1 VILLSKTKL
10 SSCQSGRRCTDT
22 RVSWY
27 VSVEGNMENSSDY
40 RVSSAAQLR
49 SIIGDPGELVP
60 KKVMHSLDEM
70 AADFIRRSPFLVLAT
85 TDAEGNLDASPK
97 GGNPGFVA
105 IEDNQTLA
113 IPDRKGNKL
122 IFGLQNIVAN
132 PHVGLIFLIPGTD
145 ETLRVNGA
153 ADLTIEPA
161 LLERLAERGTA
172 AHLAIRVHIHEC
184 FFHCAKAF
192 IRSQLWR
199 PDSWPARQKISW
211 GKYFAAKI
219 GLNQEAAS
227 KLDEMVEHD
236 YKHNL

>member
-1 VILLSKTKL
+1 
-10 SSCQSGRRCTDT
+10 
-22 RVSWY
+22 
-27 VSVEGNMENSSDY
+27 METSSDY
-40 RVSSAAQLR
+40 RVSSTLQLR

-60 KKVMHSLDEM
+60 KKVMHALDEM
-70 AADFIRRSPFLVLAT
+70 ASDFIRRSPFLVLAT

-97 GGNPGFVA
+97 GGNAGFVA
-105 IEDNQTLA
+105 IEDELTVA

-122 IFGLQNIVAN
+122 IFGLQNILAN
-132 PHVGLIFLIPGTD
+132 PHVGLIFIIPGTD

-153 ADLTIEPA
+153 AELSVEPA
-161 LLERLAERGTA
+161 LLERLAERGA
-172 AHLAIRVHIHEC
+172 PAQVAIRVHIHEC

-211 GKYFAAKI
+211 GKYFASKI
-219 GLNQEAAS
+219 GLSPEAAS

>member
-1 VILLSKTKL
+1 MET
-10 SSCQSGRRCTDT
+10 SSNYRI
-22 RVSWY
+22 
-27 VSVEGNMENSSDY
+27 SSI
-40 RVSSAAQLR
+40 AQLR

-60 KKVMHSLDEM
+60 KKVLRALDEM
-70 AADFIRRSPFLVLAT
+70 ATDFIRRSPFLVLAT

-105 IEDNQTLA
+105 IEDEVTLA

-122 IFGLQNIVAN
+122 VFSLQNILAN
-132 PHVGLIFLIPGTD
+132 PHVGLIFIIPGTG
-145 ETLRVNGA
+145 ETLRVNGSA
-153 ADLTIEPA
+153 ELTIEPA
-161 LLERLAERGTA
+161 LLERLAERGA
-172 AHLAIRVHIHEC
+172 LANIGIRVHIHEC

-192 IRSQLWR
+192 LRSQLWH

-219 GLNQEAAS
+219 GLSQEAAV